1 MAYRIL
7 SRAFFLSVYAG
18 RSIWKKH
25 VCAHGNARF
34 GSPGVDLRVICARE
48 PKSKQ
53 KGAQKGGGGG
63 GGGGREGQRGG
74 SRGAARRGRR
84 VLTLK
89 TLGSHTSPT
98 GRRLRPQT
106 KSMNLDLSPG
116 QNSVRISHSS
126 FTSVLSSET
135 PS

>member
-63 GGGGREGQRGG
+63 GGGGERVSGADH
-74 SRGAARRGRR
+74 AARRGA
-84 VLTLK
+84 
-89 TLGSHTSPT
+89 GGACSP
-98 GRRLRPQT
+98 
-106 KSMNLDLSPG
+106 
-116 QNSVRISHSS
+116 
-126 FTSVLSSET
+126 
-135 PS
+135 